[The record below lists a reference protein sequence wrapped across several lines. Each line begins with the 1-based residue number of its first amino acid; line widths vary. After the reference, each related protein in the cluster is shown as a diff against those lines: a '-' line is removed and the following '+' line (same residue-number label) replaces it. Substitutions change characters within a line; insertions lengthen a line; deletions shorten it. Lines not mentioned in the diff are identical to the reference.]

1 MMEIVNN
8 IKDFVSYYNALVKEI
23 ERITPLKK
31 GIESVLK
38 SDCDCVYYEN
48 KEIDVVDVDR
58 QISEMPQLP
67 PLQEVLERKRQFE
80 ADCDEMILSGE
91 DFLFRSL
98 LWLFKK
104 LRYYPTDLQFI
115 DKELYDAKIIV
126 DVTLNLGVHVIGNYE
141 SSYGFFDA
149 IEERR
154 EVLMKDS
161 RGSEQK
167 GVGQDETEFP
177 KELNI
182 GNAIELFHKAIEVG
196 LIELIDGKYH
206 WTRSNVLL
214 AYFCGKIYCGDSFD
228 IDPTTKEYVIKRGS
242 AFFPETAICSL
253 FGLKNLGQSRLQI
266 ERLPKGYEEIDRL
279 FKII

>member
-98 LWLFKK
+98 LRLFKK

-141 SSYGFFDA
+141 SSYGFFA
-149 IEERR
+149 LYRNNHRI
-154 EVLMKDS
+154 LS
-161 RGSEQK
+161 
-167 GVGQDETEFP
+167 
-177 KELNI
+177 
-182 GNAIELFHKAIEVG
+182 
-196 LIELIDGKYH
+196 
-206 WTRSNVLL
+206 
-214 AYFCGKIYCGDSFD
+214 
-228 IDPTTKEYVIKRGS
+228 
-242 AFFPETAICSL
+242 CS
-253 FGLKNLGQSRLQI
+253 
-266 ERLPKGYEEIDRL
+266 
-279 FKII
+279 

>member
-1 MMEIVNN
+1 
-8 IKDFVSYYNALVKEI
+8 
-23 ERITPLKK
+23 
-31 GIESVLK
+31 
-38 SDCDCVYYEN
+38 
-48 KEIDVVDVDR
+48 
-58 QISEMPQLP
+58 
-67 PLQEVLERKRQFE
+67 
-80 ADCDEMILSGE
+80 MI
-91 DFLFRSL
+91 
-98 LWLFKK
+98 
-104 LRYYPTDLQFI
+104 
-115 DKELYDAKIIV
+115 
-126 DVTLNLGVHVIGNYE
+126 
-141 SSYGFFDA
+141 
-149 IEERR
+149 
-154 EVLMKDS
+154 KDS